1 MYSFYSKY
9 PIADAL
15 AMYMQNEPSQV
26 IDKLLYAL
34 FRDGSQ
40 SDSVLLIRSNHLATL
55 VPGLM
60 QQFLRDYEIDTNTI
74 ARQQQLLKS
83 VAQNST
89 YVNSYLLD
97 KYNNEGITPLYAWLA
112 STTSDST
119 QMLSDSLSDNIINT
133 ALQYYGDA
141 VASQQADQQQIDKS
155 QAGIYAFAN
164 WWQGA
169 SDYIT
174 TISPELLGSISYDS
188 DPELAVNNYLNSSNG
203 DINKLHEAV
212 AASSDGSPNLQRIAS
227 LLQVN
232 LSPANITSP
241 YVDVLKT
248 QQMRLAEQPIYGS
261 SRVGVASYWPGQYDA
276 VWDYTTGTQD
286 TLRLLGIK
294 PWYSATLEGYKPAGS
309 TEPYDN
315 SSLGLA
321 SAAHLLGQKSYELSN
336 HLGNVQA
343 TLSDKRYVQKQYYT
357 ASDSLRKGFA
367 ASVSSLY
374 DYYPFGM
381 LMQERCTSDT
391 ATQSVYASQVVYSP
405 QYTTVNNAMTGASIT
420 TTGTTAQSNYNGSIS
435 YTGTTAGIKKVLSN
449 LIPNVPVSI
458 KIKVLYNYKP
468 LYIAVGEAS
477 AATPNSYTNLLY
489 STMSNGS
496 INFTFT
502 PTQTNVELSIKEAA
516 LTPSIFATS
525 HLCFTIDSVNY
536 TQQNGSTSST
546 QLVQISSKQSDKYR
560 FGYGGHEKMNEISG
574 VGNTIDM
581 GDRWLDTRIGRT
593 PKTDL
598 HKIKYPNLSS
608 YSYAA
613 NNPIF
618 FIDPDGKDIV
628 HFDNKGKEVHRET
641 SNRVFKTMVQKQGG
655 NFVEAPMPGV
665 IKGYESSKFQKLD
678 YQIAASTFIFNE
690 KLETK
695 TGLPATANHQVTGAT
710 ETPVIDVNLVK
721 AMVMQESTIGQPG
734 GNGTGDTDPMQAN
747 YPGDFNASKDVK
759 SAVGLSKNQE
769 MTPAISINAG
779 LGILF
784 LKGMKSNEKGDYTI
798 WRGDKA
804 AVGKY
809 NGGGTPGY
817 ADKVM
822 EYKDSMT
829 PAKTENY
836 VEQKKK

>member
-1 MYSFYSKY
+1 ME
-9 PIADAL
+9 
-15 AMYMQNEPSQV
+15 NEPSQV

-40 SDSVLLIRSNHLATL
+40 SDSVLLQRSNHLATL

-112 STTSDST
+112 STTSDTT
-119 QMLSDSLSDNIINT
+119 QMLNDSLSDNIINT

-141 VASQQADQQQIDKS
+141 VASQEADQQQVDKS

-174 TISPELLGSISYDS
+174 TISPDLLGSISYDS
-188 DPELAVNNYLNSSNG
+188 DPALAVNNYLNSSNG
-203 DINKLHEAV
+203 DINKVHEAV
-212 AASSDGSPNLQRIAS
+212 AASSDGAPNLQRLAS

-321 SAAHLLGQKSYELSN
+321 SAAHLLGQKNYELSN

-343 TLSDKRYVQKQYYT
+343 TLSDKRYVQKQFYT
-357 ASDSLRKGFA
+357 ASDSLRKGYA

-381 LMQERCTSDT
+381 LMKERCTSDT

-420 TTGTTAQSNYNGSIS
+420 SLNTTTQTNYNGSVNYFGQSASIS
-435 YTGTTAGIKKVLSN
+435 KTLSN
-449 LIPNVPVSI
+449 LQSGIPVSM
-458 KIKVLYNYKP
+458 KINLLYTNKP
-468 LYIAVGEAS
+468 LYLTLQQGS
-477 AATPNSYTNLLY
+477 TLLY
-489 STMSNGS
+489 STTMNSSGTYSFN
-496 INFTFT
+496 FT
-502 PTQTNVELSIKEAA
+502 PTQSMVQLSIAYSYFNTNA
-516 LTPSIFATS
+516 NT
-525 HLCFTIDSVNY
+525 LCFTLDSVNY

-560 FGYGGHEKMNEISG
+560 FGFNGQEKVNEIAG
-574 VGNTIDM
+574 EGNHYTAEHWEYDS
-581 GDRWLDTRIGRT
+581 RIGRRWNVD
-593 PKTDL
+593 PVEK
-598 HKIKYPNLSS
+598 HYESP
-608 YSYAA
+608 YACCG
-613 NNPIF
+613 NNPTWL
-618 FIDPDGKDIV
+618 IDPNGADTSKA
-628 HFDNKGKEVHRET
+628 HQEV
-641 SNRVFKTMVQKQGG
+641 MD
-655 NFVEAPMPGV
+655 A
-665 IKGYESSKFQKLD
+665 SSKFSD
-678 YQIAASTFIFNE
+678 PDASKVEWT
-690 KLETK
+690 
-695 TGLPATANHQVTGAT
+695 TG
-710 ETPVIDVNLVK
+710 DVVK
-721 AMVMQESTIGQPG
+721 WKCGGICGG
-734 GNGTGDTDPMQAN
+734 GNDYLFKRKVQFTTHYRNVLKDAAAKYDIPEFLLAGVAFSEFGGDPMWIDDVADGVRSFDWSGPNWVDRNLTMTKDPNLTSFGNISIQVRRTAEELG
-747 YPGDFNASKDVK
+747 YDVK
-759 SAVGLSKNQE
+759 NMSSAERNSLIASLKNPIQNIHITAKHLSTLKQIDFANKPTAQLTAEDIKVIATRYNRGPDISLEQVKKNMSYGNSIYKHQTE
-769 MTPAISINAG
+769 INNSLNPPAQ
-779 LGILF
+779 
-784 LKGMKSNEKGDYTI
+784 
-798 WRGDKA
+798 R
-804 AVGKY
+804 
-809 NGGGTPGY
+809 
-817 ADKVM
+817 
-822 EYKDSMT
+822 
-829 PAKTENY
+829 
-836 VEQKKK
+836 